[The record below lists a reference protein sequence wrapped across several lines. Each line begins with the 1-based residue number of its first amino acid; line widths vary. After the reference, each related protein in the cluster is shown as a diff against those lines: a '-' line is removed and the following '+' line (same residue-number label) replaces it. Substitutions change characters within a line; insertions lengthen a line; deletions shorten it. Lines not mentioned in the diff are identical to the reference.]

1 MAIGTTQ
8 RRWQSP
14 GGWIAALVVVALVIG
29 VIVAIFAFLVDDD
42 AAVPGRGVAVSTVL
56 ANPEVYYDEED
67 VTVSGEVNR
76 ILSPFAY
83 TIGGE
88 EFGDQELLVVGPPP
102 AAVAERTEERPLFR
116 RDIVQVAGELRPFE
130 IEALEAEIDADLAD
144 EQLAEFVGQ
153 PVLLAESTVLAPR
166 SPVVRGVPV
175 SVADVL
181 EDPARWQDE
190 NVIISGRVAQVIGPG
205 FFVLEGEDGEGLAVL
220 DGTGAVTER
229 AVAEADVVQVMG
241 PVVPFEQLVETE
253 LVATPPAELEGMT
266 TVVAE
271 VIRII

>member
-8 RRWQSP
+8 RRWQTP
-14 GGWIAALVVVALVIG
+14 GGWIAALVVIALIIG
-29 VIVAIFAFLVDDD
+29 VIVALFAFFVDDD
-42 AAVPGRGVAVSTVL
+42 AAAPGRGVAVSTVL
-56 ANPEVYYDEED
+56 ANPEVFYDEED

-83 TIGGE
+83 TIGGA

-130 IEALEAEIDADLAD
+130 IEAVEAEIDDDLPD
-144 EQLAEFVGQ
+144 EQVADFAGQ
-153 PVLLAESTVLAPR
+153 PVLLADSTVLTPR

-181 EDPARWQDE
+181 EDPAQWQDE
-190 NVIISGRVAQVIGPG
+190 NVIISGRVARVLEPG
-205 FFVLEGEDGEGLAVL
+205 LFVLEGEEEEELAVI

-229 AVAEADVVQVMG
+229 AVAEAEIVQVTG
-241 PVVPFEQLVETE
+241 PVVPFEQLAETD
-253 LVATPPAELEGMT
+253 LVATPPAELAGMT

-271 VIRII
+271 IIRVI